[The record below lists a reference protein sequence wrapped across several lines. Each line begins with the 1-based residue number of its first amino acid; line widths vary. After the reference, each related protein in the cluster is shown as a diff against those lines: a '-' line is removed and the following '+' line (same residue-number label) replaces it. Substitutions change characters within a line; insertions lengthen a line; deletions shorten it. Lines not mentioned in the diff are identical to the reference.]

1 MIKITYKYIVPIII
15 VLLFIGVYAFI
26 YGMNYSTTTI
36 TTYLDSKTIEL
47 LESEFSLSTG
57 KELMT
62 FKVNAENSDV
72 DVVLTS
78 VPIYIRFPKSVTHN
92 WENIFSDFVIHSVT
106 TGQGV
111 GSSFT
116 VTKSSSDVQIE
127 KTSYNEILVTFDVSQ
142 YKEAFSVPSGENRD
156 FKIFA
161 DFKPSD
167 KIEDF
172 GYASDINI
180 GYVQAKLGDL
190 KTNVKNWEYDT
201 EGPLLYLNGGTK

>member
-1 MIKITYKYIVPIII
+1 MIKITYRYIAPIII
-15 VLLFIGVYAFI
+15 VLLFIGVYTFM
-26 YGMNYSTTTI
+26 YGMNYSTTSI

-47 LESEFSLSTG
+47 LESESSLSTG
-57 KELMT
+57 KELMI
-62 FKVNAENSDV
+62 FKVDAENSDV

-78 VPIYIRFPKSVTHN
+78 VPVFIRFPQSATN
-92 WENIFSDFVIHSVT
+92 DWENIFSDFVIHSIT

-111 GSSFT
+111 GSSFR

-127 KTSYNEILVTFDVSQ
+127 NTSHNEILVTFDVTQ
-142 YKEAFSVPSGENRD
+142 YEEAFTIPAGENRD

-161 DFKPSD
+161 DFKPAD

-172 GYASDINI
+172 GNAADRNI

-190 KTNVKNWEYDT
+190 KTNVKNWEHDT